1 MDELTPHIFPTNSR
15 DKLGK
20 AVSFALGAE
29 NLSRALEGVPQH
41 KMITCNFYAGD
52 VYRDLH
58 RPLIH
63 VMHIMYRRT
72 ARSFSHG
79 KSADVHGIFDPK
91 WSITVFAVPSTL
103 RNSIKTSLMTHEL
116 SNIIRP
122 WLIENADSV
131 TRTGECSLV
140 LEYIT
145 ADKVMRCTK
154 RNALQ
159 PERS

>member
-1 MDELTPHIFPTNSR
+1 MDELNPHIFPTTSR

-20 AVSFALGAE
+20 AVSFTLGAE
-29 NLSRALEGVPQH
+29 NLSRALEDVPQH
-41 KMITCNFYAGD
+41 NMITCSFYAGD

-58 RPLIH
+58 RPIVH
-63 VMHIMYRRT
+63 VMHVMYRRA
-72 ARSFSHG
+72 ARSFHHG
-79 KSADVHGIFDPK
+79 KSADVHGVFDPK

-103 RNSIKTSLMTHEL
+103 RNGIKTSQVTHEL
-116 SNIIRP
+116 PNVIRP
-122 WLIENADSV
+122 WLIENADIA

-145 ADKVMRCTK
+145 ADKIMRCTK

-159 PERS
+159 PDRA